1 MIKRAIATLL
11 LLLTLPLLL
20 TGCEAEKPT
29 FKVAYMICNSL
40 EESKGRFEG
49 LTAYLSEAT
58 GANFESVYLDTVDFE
73 EAYKKGDI
81 DFTHTNSLLFITLAK
96 RHGVK
101 LLASEKRG
109 TYGALSRGTIIVRS
123 DSEIKTLADL
133 KGKRLLFGPQWA
145 PFGFLSQYA
154 TLLTGG
160 INPEDDLGPYG
171 FPRGNWKH
179 EKIIYSVL
187 YGAYDAGAA
196 PLIDLEEMTSD
207 GRVSHDDFRVIA
219 ASDLAPYCTYG
230 VSAEVS
236 GEWAEKVREAL
247 LSLDGETTALVG
259 DERILV
265 NKRAFIDGFERLSME
280 DFKTVDNW
288 ARIAKMPPYEE
299 Y

>member
-1 MIKRAIATLL
+1 
-11 LLLTLPLLL
+11 
-20 TGCEAEKPT
+20 
-29 FKVAYMICNSL
+29 MICNSL

-49 LTAYLSEAT
+49 ITSYLSETT
-58 GANFESVYLDTVDFE
+58 GAKFESIYLDTVDFE

-81 DFTHTNSLLFITLAK
+81 DFTHTNSLLFITLSK

-123 DSEIKTLADL
+123 DSDIKTLEDL
-133 KGKRLLFGPQWA
+133 KGKRLVFGPQWA

-154 TLLTGG
+154 TMLAAGVD
-160 INPEDDLGPYG
+160 PEHDLGPYS

-179 EKIIYSVL
+179 EKIIYSVF

-196 PLIDLEEMTSD
+196 PLIDLEEMTAD
-207 GRVSHDDFRVIA
+207 GRVSPDDFRVIA
-219 ASDLAPYCTYG
+219 SSDLAPYCTYG
-230 VSAEVS
+230 VAARVGE
-236 GEWAEKVREAL
+236 EWAEKVRDAL
-247 LSLDGETTALVG
+247 LAIDDETTANVG
-259 DERILV
+259 GERILV

-280 DFKTVDNW
+280 DFKTVDDW
-288 ARIAKMPPYEE
+288 ARLAKMPPYEE